1 MFFPKL
7 DKKSLTDDIIIPK
20 MVKVHQTFPHTDL
33 ENPAATLKQ
42 QLQTLDDAT
51 VAALKGKRIGI
62 TAGSRGLPHYK
73 ELMKTLCDQLK
84 AWGALPFVFPAMGSH
99 AGASSEG

>member
-73 ELMKTLCDQLK
+73 ELMKTLCDQ
-84 AWGALPFVFPAMGSH
+84 
-99 AGASSEG
+99 